1 MKTPEERKAY
11 KAAWYLAN
19 KERLSVVYA
28 KRYIENRDEV
38 LAKAAQYKKDHRA
51 ELAVKQRE
59 YNAKTRPVRL
69 ERQRDYRIANPN
81 KFNDWAAQNRDV
93 LLAKK
98 SARKKANPAQ
108 NAAHAA
114 AYHAAKLQRVVPFTD
129 MVEVAKVYAEAA
141 RQRAAGG
148 GRHGRAARWV
158 WRAPHPLSV
167 RWREPV
173 YGGFVGCPAAR
184 GLEHRVLEHRVVC
197 STWENFLS

>member
-19 KERLSVVYA
+19 KERIAVA
-28 KRYIENRDEV
+28 AAERYIENRDEV
-38 LAKAAQYKKDHRA
+38 LVKAAQYKAANRA
-51 ELAVKQRE
+51 ELAAKQRE
-59 YNAKTRPVRL
+59 YHAKTRPVRL

-141 RQRAAGG
+141 RQRAAGADVAVD
-148 GRHGRAARWV
+148 HV
-158 WRAPHPLSV
+158 IPLRGKEVSGLHVHWNLQVIPSV
-167 RWREPV
+167 
-173 YGGFVGCPAAR
+173 
-184 GLEHRVLEHRVVC
+184 
-197 STWENFLS
+197 ENMKKYNKVSA